1 MVNVVAPVILA
12 AKTEAKIV
20 HANNRHAANAK
31 NSSTPFYHSPTP
43 PSNWL
48 RQCGPLIQP
57 KKSKNMKAIQKLL
70 LVAVVMTTF
79 GLCFSTSAQN
89 VNREEIQRQTERLRE
104 PLGVTDND
112 EWAIISKRLAKVI
125 ELRAAGGGNRDD
137 RGRGGRG
144 QGQAGRDREQTNRGQ
159 GDRDRDGAQADRGGR
174 GRGQGDRAQSG
185 QGGRER
191 GQGDRAQGGQG
202 RRERGQGDRGRDGRG
217 GNVDPNS
224 PQGKLQA
231 ALVRNSSEGELNRLL
246 QAYRA
251 ERESNA
257 KKLEQARA
265 ALREVLTVRQEVVLV
280 MNRLLN

>member
-1 MVNVVAPVILA
+1 
-12 AKTEAKIV
+12 
-20 HANNRHAANAK
+20 
-31 NSSTPFYHSPTP
+31 
-43 PSNWL
+43 
-48 RQCGPLIQP
+48 
-57 KKSKNMKAIQKLL
+57 MKAIQKLL

-112 EWAIISKRLAKVI
+112 EWAIISERLAKVI

-191 GQGDRAQGGQG
+191 GQGDR
-202 RRERGQGDRGRDGRG
+202 GRDGRG

-224 PQGKLQA
+224 SQGKLQA
-231 ALVRNSSEGELNRLL
+231 ALARNSSEGELNRLL